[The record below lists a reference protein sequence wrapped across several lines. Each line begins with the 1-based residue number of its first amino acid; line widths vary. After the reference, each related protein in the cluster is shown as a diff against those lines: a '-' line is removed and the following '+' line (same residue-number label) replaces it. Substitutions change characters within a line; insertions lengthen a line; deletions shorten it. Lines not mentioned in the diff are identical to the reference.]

1 MNLRNLP
8 ERVHSIQEI
17 RDIAYRENMPLETM
31 RFFIGRETYER
42 KCYGIYHDYYT
53 EEFVV
58 YKNKA
63 DGTHVERY
71 RGKNE
76 EEAAQIIYEKMLEE
90 IRQRIPRNTGSYSGN
105 ASGGRTG
112 RKKFLLT
119 RLITIGIICG
129 MCYFLFDAFQAVSG
143 SKNSVHR
150 PGYYVVDDNVY
161 YYQSNHWY
169 YFDEY
174 DDDWYEYYDY
184 SDDWYDC
191 YVDDY
196 YFEDAGDSFYN
207 SSYYDNSYDY
217 DDSWDDDS
225 DDDWDDDDWDDW
237 DWDDS
242 DWDSDW

>member
-31 RFFIGRETYER
+31 RFFIGVETYESR
-42 KCYGIYHDYYT
+42 CYGIYHDYYT

-76 EEAAQIIYEKMLEE
+76 EEAAQIIYDKMLEE
-90 IRQRIPRNTGSYSGN
+90 IRQRIPRNNSGK
-105 ASGGRTG
+105 GTG
-112 RKKFLLT
+112 RSKKPKNG
-119 RLITIGIICG
+119 LIRIGVICCIIA
-129 MCYFLFDAFQAVSG
+129 FVVVAFQFISG
-143 SKNSVHR
+143 SENSRHR
-150 PGYYVVDDNVY
+150 QGYYVIDDDVY

-169 YFDEY
+169 YFDDY
-174 DDDWYEYYDY
+174 YDDWYEYHDY
-184 SDDWYDC
+184 GDDWYDY

-196 YFEDAGDSFYN
+196 YFEDADNYFYN
-207 SSYYDNSYDY
+207 SSYYEDSYDNN
-217 DDSWDDDS
+217 WNNDS
-225 DDDWDDDDWDDW
+225 DDDCDYDWDDDDWDDW
-237 DWDDS
+237 DWNDS